1 MFRPLAIYIGLR
13 YTRAKRRN
21 HFISFISF
29 SSMLGIALGVAALI
43 TVLSVMNGFEKEV
56 RSRILDMVA
65 HMTISK
71 YDGKLTD
78 WQSVV
83 DTVKRQ
89 PEVIAAAPY
98 IESQGMLIRGRYVRG
113 AGIRGILPDQEPTVS
128 NVGNKMLAGEIDNLI
143 AGEYNILLGQG
154 LARALGLGIGE
165 KVTIVTPSTNV
176 TPAGV
181 SPRMK
186 RFTVAGVFAVGHDFY
201 DNSIAIIHLDDAKKL
216 FRMKNEI
223 TGVRVKLENLF
234 LAPNTSYR
242 LSESVFPDL
251 WVRDWST
258 YQSNWFK
265 AVKREKIMIFLL
277 LLLIVAVAAF
287 NILSTLVMV
296 VTDKQS
302 DIAIL
307 RTLGASPGMVTN
319 IFIVQGTIIG
329 LVGTSLGIIGGVL
342 LATNIDVVVPWIE
355 KLLGIQILDK
365 SIYYISEL
373 PSDLHWNDV
382 WLIGLVS
389 FLICI
394 FSTIYPAYR
403 ASRTQPADALR
414 YE

>member
-1 MFRPLAIYIGLR
+1 MFRPLALYIGLR

-71 YDGKLTD
+71 YDGKLAD
-78 WQSVV
+78 WEEVV
-83 DTVKRQ
+83 STVKKQ
-89 PEVIAAAPY
+89 PEVVAAAPY
-98 IESQGMLIRGRYVRG
+98 IQSQGMLIRGRFVRG
-113 AGIRGILPDQEPTVS
+113 AAIRGILPEQEPTVS
-128 NVGNKMLAGEIDNLI
+128 NVGKKMIAGNINSLVE
-143 AGEYNILLGQG
+143 GEYNILLGQG

-165 KVTIVTPSTNV
+165 KVTIVTPSANV

-186 RFTVAGVFAVGHDFY
+186 RFTVSGVFSVGHDFY
-201 DNSIAIIHLDDAKKL
+201 DNSIAIIHLNDAKKL
-216 FRMKNEI
+216 FRMKGEV
-223 TGVRVKLENLF
+223 TGVRVKLENLY
-234 LAPNTSYR
+234 LAPNTTFR
-242 LSESVFPDL
+242 LAESVFPEL
-251 WVRDWST
+251 WVRDWSS

-307 RTLGASPGMVTN
+307 RTLGASPQMVTN

-329 LVGTSLGIIGGVL
+329 IVGTSLGIIGGVS
-342 LATNIDVVVPWIE
+342 LALNIEVVVPWIE
-355 KLLGIQILDK
+355 KILGIQILDK
-365 SIYYISEL
+365 SIYYISKL
-373 PSDLHWNDV
+373 PSDLHWDDV
-382 WLIGLVS
+382 WLIGIVS

-394 FSTIYPAYR
+394 FSTIYPAFR